1 MSVGGDGLR
10 ATATVRVRSGG
21 APAWLAGTAILVA
34 GLVCVPIAYLFVRAG
49 EGGLGD
55 YLSAVATRRVLE
67 LVGRTSALAVL
78 VLLVAIA
85 VALPAAW
92 LVARSDLPGRRIWAT
107 LVALPLVFPSYV
119 AAFTWV
125 SFFGPRGY
133 LQSWLAPLGVERLP
147 EVVYGLSGSVM
158 VLGLFTYPYL
168 FLLLVGA
175 LGQSDPALEESS
187 RTLGFGRLRTFMR
200 VVLPQLRPALYAG
213 SLLVVLYTL
222 SDFGAVSILRFNTFT
237 LSIYNAYRG
246 LFDRSLAAA
255 LATVL
260 ILLTVAWIGLEA
272 RLSGRLRVRSRA
284 AGRRGEP
291 VTLGPWRWPA
301 LVALGGLALLTL
313 AVPVGVI
320 AYWGVRALRVGST
333 FGSVGVE
340 TLSSLTVSV
349 AAAVVAVTLAVA
361 PAVWSR
367 RFPSAS
373 SMVVERLCHA
383 GYALPGMV
391 IALAF
396 VFMSTRYTR
405 WAYQTIGLLV
415 AAYVVRFLP
424 QAIASV
430 KSALA
435 SVPPSLE
442 EAGRSLGRSP
452 AGVLRSVTLPL
463 VTPGLLVGA
472 ALVFLTAMKELPA
485 TLILRPTGFETL
497 ATSIW
502 AASSEGIYSEA
513 ALPALILVAV
523 SALPVYLLVIRPVL
537 GRR

>member
-1 MSVGGDGLR
+1 MTVMR
-10 ATATVRVRSGG
+10 ARSGG
-21 APAWLAGTAILVA
+21 APAWLPLAASLAA
-34 GLVCVPIAYLFVRAG
+34 GLVCVPIAYLFVRAT
-49 EGGLGD
+49 EGGLAD
-55 YLSAVATRRVLE
+55 YLSAIATRRVLE
-67 LVGRTSALAVL
+67 LVGRTTILAIL
-78 VLLVAIA
+78 VLMVAIA

-92 LVARSDLPGRRIWAT
+92 LVARTDLPGRRLWAT
-107 LVALPLVFPSYV
+107 LIAMPLVFPSYV

-133 LQSWLAPLGVERLP
+133 LQTWLMPLGVQRLP
-147 EVVYGLSGSVM
+147 EWIYGLSGSVV

-168 FLLLVGA
+168 FLLLVSA
-175 LGQSDPALEESS
+175 LKRSDPALEESS
-187 RTLGFGRLRTFMR
+187 RTLGMSRAKTFR
-200 VVLPQLRPALYAG
+200 RIVLPQLRPALYGG

-272 RLSGRLRVRSRA
+272 RLSAGLRTPDRTTGRLA
-284 AGRRGEP
+284 AP
-291 VTLGPWRWPA
+291 VALGAWRWPA
-301 LVALGGLALLTL
+301 FVALGLLGLLTL
-313 AVPVGVI
+313 AVPIGVI
-320 AYWGVRALRVGST
+320 GFWGVRALLIGKSL
-333 FGSVGVE
+333 GSVGLGGLNSV
-340 TLSSLTVSV
+340 TVS
-349 AAAVVAVTLAVA
+349 AAAALVALVLAIA
-361 PAVWSR
+361 PAVWSSR
-367 RFPSAS
+367 YKGVS
-373 SMVVERLCHA
+373 STVVERLCHA

-405 WAYQTIGLLV
+405 WAYQTLGLLIV
-415 AAYVVRFLP
+415 AYVVRFLP
-424 QAIASV
+424 QALAAV

-435 SVPPSLE
+435 NVPPALE

-497 ATSIW
+497 ATAIW

-513 ALPALILVAV
+513 ALPALILVVV

-537 GRR
+537 EAR

>member
-1 MSVGGDGLR
+1 
-10 ATATVRVRSGG
+10 
-21 APAWLAGTAILVA
+21 
-34 GLVCVPIAYLFVRAG
+34 
-49 EGGLGD
+49 
-55 YLSAVATRRVLE
+55 
-67 LVGRTSALAVL
+67 
-78 VLLVAIA
+78 
-85 VALPAAW
+85 
-92 LVARSDLPGRRIWAT
+92 
-107 LVALPLVFPSYV
+107 
-119 AAFTWV
+119 
-125 SFFGPRGY
+125 
-133 LQSWLAPLGVERLP
+133 
-147 EVVYGLSGSVM
+147 VYGLSGSVV

-168 FLLLVGA
+168 FLLLVSA
-175 LGQSDPALEESS
+175 LRQSDPALEESS
-187 RTLGFGRLRTFMR
+187 RTLGMSRLRTFVR

-260 ILLTVAWIGLEA
+260 ILLTVVWIGFEA
-272 RLSGRLRVRSRA
+272 RLSRRLRIRSHTS
-284 AGRRGEP
+284 GRRGEP
-291 VTLGPWRWPA
+291 VALGSWRWPA
-301 LVALGGLALLTL
+301 LVGLSALALFSLV
-313 AVPVGVI
+313 VPLGVI
-320 AYWGVRALRVGST
+320 AYWGVRALLVGNAV
-333 FGSVGVE
+333 GSVGIE
-340 TLSSLTVSV
+340 TLSSVTVSV
-349 AAAVVAVTLAVA
+349 AAALVAVTLAVA
-361 PAVWSR
+361 PAVWSH
-367 RFPSAS
+367 RFPSTS
-373 SMVVERLCHA
+373 SVVVERLCYA

-405 WAYQTIGLLV
+405 WAYQTMGLLV

-435 SVPPSLE
+435 NVPPSLE

-452 AGVLRSVTLPL
+452 AGVLRRVTLPL

-537 GRR
+537 GKR